1 MGVVNGTHRLTNRR
15 TPRKAMNTQT
25 LTTETPNRNI
35 KSVTALLFALSAVT
49 MAPQIQAA
57 SDEGRWLV
65 RGGLSHV
72 EPKADNGQLSVGS
85 IAVNSHF
92 DPSIN
97 VGYFFTPNWAADVLL
112 ALPFEH
118 EFSINDQ
125 NAGSTAQLPPTFSLQ
140 YHFLPGAKVQPYVGA
155 GANLTL
161 FMDEQLN
168 SGNELKL
175 DPSFGFA
182 AQVGVDIPLNAE
194 WRVGLDA
201 RYIDIDSKASVDG
214 QDVGTVE
221 IDPYVLSIN
230 LGYRF

>member
-1 MGVVNGTHRLTNRR
+1 
-15 TPRKAMNTQT
+15 MNLQT
-25 LTTETPNRNI
+25 LTTETPNR
-35 KSVTALLFALSAVT
+35 KSIPAAALLLALSAVT

-65 RGGLSHV
+65 RGGISHV
-72 EPKADNGQLSVGS
+72 EPKADNGQLSVGNIS
-85 IAVNSHF
+85 VNPHF
-92 DPSIN
+92 DPSLN
-97 VGYFFTPNWAADVLL
+97 VGYFVTPNWAVDVLL

-118 EFSINDQ
+118 EFSINGSK
-125 NAGSTAQLPPTFSLQ
+125 AGSTSQLPPTVSLQ
-140 YHFLPGAKVQPYVGA
+140 YHFLPSAKVQPYVGV

-161 FMDEQLN
+161 FMDEQLR

-175 DPSFGFA
+175 EPSVGLA
-182 AQVGVDIPLNAE
+182 AQVGLDIPLNAK
-194 WRVGLDA
+194 WRVGFDA

-221 IDPYVLSIN
+221 IDPYVLSVN

>member
-1 MGVVNGTHRLTNRR
+1 MKTR
-15 TPRKAMNTQT
+15 T
-25 LTTETPNRNI
+25 
-35 KSVTALLFALSAVT
+35 LSAAMPANT
-49 MAPQIQAA
+49 IKASAAMLLALCAAALPSQAQAA
-57 SDEGRWLV
+57 SDEGRWLI
-65 RGGLSHV
+65 RGGLSHI
-72 EPKADNGQLSVGS
+72 EPKSDNGQLSVGDIS
-85 IAVNSHF
+85 VNSHF
-92 DPSIN
+92 DPSVN
-97 VGYFFTPNWAADVLL
+97 VGYFLSPNWAVDVLL

-118 EFSINDQ
+118 EFSINGS
-125 NAGSTAQLPPTFSLQ
+125 NAGSTAQLPPTVSLQ

-155 GANLTL
+155 GANLTI

-175 DPSFGFA
+175 DPSFGLA
-182 AQVGVDIPLNAE
+182 VQAGIDAPLNAQ

-214 QDVGTVE
+214 QNVGTVE

>member
-1 MGVVNGTHRLTNRR
+1 M
-15 TPRKAMNTQT
+15 KTQT
-25 LTTETPNRNI
+25 FSTETPNRKIN
-35 KSVTALLFALSAVT
+35 SAAALLFALGAVT
-49 MAPQIQAA
+49 MAPQIQASA
-57 SDEGRWLV
+57 GESPWLV

-72 EPKADNGQLSVGS
+72 EPKSDNGQLSVGN
-85 IAVNSHF
+85 ITVNSHF

-97 VGYFFTPNWAADVLL
+97 VGYFFSPSWAVDVLL

-118 EFSINDQ
+118 EFSINGA

-140 YHFLPGAKVQPYVGA
+140 YHFLPGAKVQPYVGV

-175 DPSFGFA
+175 DPSVGLA
-182 AQVGVDIPLNAE
+182 AQVGVDIPLNAQ

-201 RYIDIDSKASVDG
+201 RYIDIDSKASADG
-214 QDVGTVE
+214 QDIGTIQ
-221 IDPYVLSIN
+221 IDPYVLSLN

>member
-1 MGVVNGTHRLTNRR
+1 
-15 TPRKAMNTQT
+15 MNTKI
-25 LTTETPNRNI
+25 LPIETPSRKI
-35 KSVTALLFALSAVT
+35 RSAAALLFAWSAVT

-65 RGGLSHV
+65 RGGISHV
-72 EPKADNGQLSVGS
+72 EPKADNGQLSVGN
-85 IAVNSHF
+85 ITVNSHF

-97 VGYFFTPNWAADVLL
+97 VGYFFTPHWAVDVLL

-118 EFSINDQ
+118 EFSINGA

-140 YHFLPGAKVQPYVGA
+140 YHFLPGAKVQPYVGV

-175 DPSFGFA
+175 DPSVGLA
-182 AQVGVDIPLNAE
+182 AQIGVDIPLNTK

-221 IDPYVLSIN
+221 IDPYVLSVN

>member
-1 MGVVNGTHRLTNRR
+1 MSWDTHPPYQ
-15 TPRKAMNTQT
+15 TPEHTKAMNTQT
-25 LTTETPNRNI
+25 LSTETRNRKIN
-35 KSVTALLFALSAVT
+35 SAAALLLGLSAVT

-57 SDEGRWLV
+57 PGESPWMV
-65 RGGLSHV
+65 RGGITYV
-72 EPKADNGQLSVGS
+72 EPKSDNGQLSVGN

-92 DPSIN
+92 DPSVS
-97 VGYFFTPNWAADVLL
+97 VGYFFSPNWALDVLL

-118 EFSINDQ
+118 EFSINGMK
-125 NAGSTAQLPPTFSLQ
+125 AGSTAQLPPTFTLQ
-140 YHFLPGAKVQPYVGA
+140 YHFLPGAKLQPYVGM

-161 FMDEQLN
+161 FMDEQLR

-175 DPSFGFA
+175 DPSVGLA
-182 AQVGVDIPLNAE
+182 AQVGVDIPLNAN

-214 QDVGTVE
+214 VDVGTVE
-221 IDPYVLSIN
+221 VDPYVFSIN